1 MDILGGFVRFV
12 GMRQKSLYGALGLA
26 LALGAGCATP
36 PVSQPDRQAAVSEP
50 EPVPVQVALT
60 PDQEKEQADLRQ
72 AYVSCLRQAALY
84 VSTST
89 PSSSDQSALIA
100 PMCYSQFLRFEV
112 ASTAGMG
119 NHDRRNFDR
128 AGDKRQIEF
137 ADNAVRQAHGLAALT
152 PDK

>member
-1 MDILGGFVRFV
+1 MDILGGFIRFV
-12 GMRQKSLYGALGLA
+12 DMRQQSLYGALGLA

-36 PVSQPDRQAAVSEP
+36 PVPQAAVPEP
-50 EPVPVQVALT
+50 EPLPVQVALT
-60 PDQEKEQADLRQ
+60 PDQEKERADARQ

-84 VSTST
+84 VSTGT
-89 PSSSDQSALIA
+89 PSSGDQAALIA

-137 ADNAVRQAHGLAALT
+137 AGDAVRQAHGLAALT

>member
-1 MDILGGFVRFV
+1 MDILGGFVRFIA
-12 GMRQKSLYGALGLA
+12 MRQQSLYGAVGLA
-26 LALGAGCATP
+26 LVLGAGCATP
-36 PVSQPDRQAAVSEP
+36 VPQPDRQATAPEP
-50 EPVPVQVALT
+50 EPLPVQVALT
-60 PDQEKEQADLRQ
+60 PDQEKERADARQ
-72 AYVSCLRQAALY
+72 AYGSCLRQAALY

-89 PSSSDQSALIA
+89 PPSGDQAALIA

-112 ASTAGMG
+112 ASTAGMA
-119 NHDRRNFDR
+119 NHDRRTFDR